1 MAINSWVTVTLSTVA
16 SKQPDGADH
25 KHTAQPAGADGGGL
39 TVAIDTA
46 IVTTMTLF
54 DSAVT
59 SARKQF
65 AARLP
70 P

>member
-1 MAINSWVTVTLSTVA
+1 MAINKWVTVTLSAVA

-25 KHTAQPAGADGGGL
+25 KHTAQPAGADGGGM

-46 IVTTMTLF
+46 IVTTLTLL
-54 DSAVT
+54 DSAYKA
-59 SARKQF
+59 ARAQF
-65 AARLP
+65 AAQLP